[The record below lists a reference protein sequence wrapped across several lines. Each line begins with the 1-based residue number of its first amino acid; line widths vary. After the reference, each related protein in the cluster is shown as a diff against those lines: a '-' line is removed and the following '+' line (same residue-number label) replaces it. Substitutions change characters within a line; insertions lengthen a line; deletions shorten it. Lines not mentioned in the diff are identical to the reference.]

1 MTNTFWEAVKIALW
15 DFRPHAVDVG
25 ELEASDETPG
35 AREKL
40 EVLTEHL
47 RRAAAYSDS
56 TNAARSSM
64 SLAESFDLRRPW
76 RPLASSS
83 PIVK

>member
-1 MTNTFWEAVKIALW
+1 
-15 DFRPHAVDVG
+15 
-25 ELEASDETPG
+25 
-35 AREKL
+35 
-40 EVLTEHL
+40 
-47 RRAAAYSDS
+47 
-56 TNAARSSM
+56 M